1 MNILKTSIE
10 WAKDEIF
17 SSWIFILFGLLFVIA
32 SIGFWQLGKTEIA
45 KAFIFPMLIA
55 GTLLLVAGS
64 GFYLSNKSRLV
75 NFETAYQTNPIT
87 FVNSEIERAEKTMRE
102 YEKIAFKVFP
112 IIIGIA
118 ALMLVFINSS
128 TWRAIIMTILG
139 VLMVIILIDSHAHA
153 RLKAYHKQL
162 QQEQNI

>member
-1 MNILKTSIE
+1 MTILKTSIE

-17 SSWIFILFGLLFVIA
+17 SSWVFILFGLLFLIA

-45 KAFIFPMLIA
+45 KAFIAPMLIA
-55 GTLLLVAGS
+55 GSILLVAGVS
-64 GFYLSNKSRLV
+64 FYFSNKSRLI
-75 NFETAYQTNPIT
+75 NFETAYQTNPVA
-87 FVNSEIERAEKTMRE
+87 FVNTEIEHTEKTMRA

-112 IIIGIA
+112 IIIGIG
-118 ALMLVFINSS
+118 ALILVFIDSS

-139 VLMVIILIDSHAHA
+139 LLMLILLIDSHAHA